1 MTANQI
7 RNTIQDCATLFEF
20 EYQGLDGNVDPY
32 FHGDGNFSFL
42 LYFNGEEK
50 TVYNIDDVMN
60 TPFIKGKSLN
70 EIAENLIIE

>member
-7 RNTIQDCATLFEF
+7 KNTIQECATLFEF

-32 FHGDGNFSFL
+32 FHEDGSFSFL
-42 LYFNGEEK
+42 LYFNGAET

-60 TPFIKGKSLN
+60 TKFIHGKSLN
-70 EIAENLIIE
+70 EIAESLTI